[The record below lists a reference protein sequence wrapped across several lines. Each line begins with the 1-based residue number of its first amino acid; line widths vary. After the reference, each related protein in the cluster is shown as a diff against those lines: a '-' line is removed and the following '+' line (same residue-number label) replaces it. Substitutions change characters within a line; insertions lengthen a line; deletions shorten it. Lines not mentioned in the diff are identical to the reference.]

1 VSQSILP
8 YFILKIKKKS
18 LDYDAQ
24 SLNYYQKPTKIIDNR
39 MNHTLKYTPITTI
52 YNESFMPLI
61 SILYHFNLH
70 LITLSLVSF
79 PFLIGVNTMDNM
91 SQLNFQ
97 NISTLTQGM
106 KTHSNLMKFTQVFI
120 SVSVFSFIFSPSSLF
135 LFLHYFKFYFSTFP
149 SQLYTHNIDKNS
161 MFLLC
166 NGLLVF
172 VGLTKSFSSS
182 SSDDDDDDKS
192 SNNSEDL
199 SSPQYIEEKE
209 EEICSQSHVLDVEV
223 NEPLLEREAE
233 KRNDES
239 DEHNVAAEEK
249 GQEKVEKII
258 FIEEEQEEEMKE
270 VEEEV
275 ELFDA
280 DDEEE
285 DKASEI
291 DYILIEENNIEEEE
305 HEEDYVEEE
314 EEESSVL
321 STEELNKKF
330 EDFIRKMKEDL
341 RIDAR
346 RHLIMV

>member
-1 VSQSILP
+1 
-8 YFILKIKKKS
+8 
-18 LDYDAQ
+18 
-24 SLNYYQKPTKIIDNR
+24 
-39 MNHTLKYTPITTI
+39 
-52 YNESFMPLI
+52 
-61 SILYHFNLH
+61 
-70 LITLSLVSF
+70 
-79 PFLIGVNTMDNM
+79 MDNM
-91 SQLNFQ
+91 CQLNFQ

-106 KTHSNLMKFTQVFI
+106 KTNSHLMKFTQIFI
-120 SVSVFSFIFSPSSLF
+120 SVSVFCFIFSPSSLF
-135 LFLHYFKFYFSTFP
+135 VFLHYFKLYFSTLPF
-149 SQLYTHNIDKNS
+149 QLYTHNIDKNS

-172 VGLTKSFSSS
+172 VGLTKSFSQSS
-182 SSDDDDDDKS
+182 TDDDDKP

-199 SSPQYIEEKE
+199 SSPQYIQEKE

-223 NEPLLEREAE
+223 NEPMLEREAE
-233 KRNDES
+233 MRTNES
-239 DEHNVAAEEK
+239 DEHNAAAEEK
-249 GQEKVEKII
+249 EVQEKVEKII
-258 FIEEEQEEEMKE
+258 FIEEEQDEEIMKE

-291 DYILIEENNIEEEE
+291 DYILIEKTNIEEE
-305 HEEDYVEEE
+305 EEDYVEEE
-314 EEESSVL
+314 SCVL

-346 RHLIMV
+346 RTAFNHGLI